1 MSDRVVPRDDARRS
15 VPAAFDRPEEVVMV
29 PEPILVS
36 ERVRKVYRTGSNDV
50 TALKGLDLT
59 IPQGEFLAVMG
70 PSGSGKTT
78 LLNCLSGLDEI
89 DGGRVLVENQSIH
102 ELPDAKRTRHRAET
116 MGFVF
121 QAFNLIPVF
130 TATENVELPLLLA
143 RVPEAEARRRARETL
158 ARVGLGHRLD
168 NRPPELSGGEQQRV
182 AIARALAGRPRL
194 VWADEP
200 TGNLDSE
207 MAGAVMDLL
216 CELHEEGLTLVLV
229 THDPNVA
236 ARADRLIMVRDG
248 ELVSDELLS
257 GPTPEAPRIAT
268 ATPR

>member
-1 MSDRVVPRDDARRS
+1 MSD
-15 VPAAFDRPEEVVMV
+15 
-29 PEPILVS
+29 PILAAES
-36 ERVRKVYRTGSNDV
+36 VRKVYRSGGTDV
-50 TALKGLDLT
+50 VALKSLDLT
-59 IPQGEFLAVMG
+59 VPHGQFLAVMG
-70 PSGSGKTT
+70 ASGSGKTT

-89 DGGRVLVENQSIH
+89 DGGRVIVDGHSIH

-116 MGFVF
+116 MGFIF

-143 RVPEAEARRRARETL
+143 RIPEREARWRARETL

-168 NRPPELSGGEQQRV
+168 RYPPELSGGEQQRV

-207 MAGAVMDLL
+207 MASSVMDLL
-216 CELHEEGLTLVLV
+216 CELHAEGLTLVLV
-229 THDPNVA
+229 THDPGVA
-236 ARADRLIMVRDG
+236 ARADRLITVKDG
-248 ELVSDELLS
+248 EVVADERLAALDPVLV
-257 GPTPEAPRIAT
+257 G
-268 ATPR
+268 